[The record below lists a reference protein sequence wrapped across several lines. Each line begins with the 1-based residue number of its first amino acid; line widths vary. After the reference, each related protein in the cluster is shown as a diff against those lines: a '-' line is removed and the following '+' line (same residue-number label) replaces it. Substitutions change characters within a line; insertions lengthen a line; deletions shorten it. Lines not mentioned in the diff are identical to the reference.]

1 MKLNSKGFTLVE
13 LLAVIV
19 IIAILGFIAIPGVM
33 SNINVSRDASY
44 NIMISNIVTASQSL
58 YEEIEYNGSKLY
70 KYDNNGKK
78 EIITIDPLTESSPK
92 IEINLQ
98 TLVSNGFISG
108 SNNDCTG
115 DDCDNKNKK
124 ILLNPKTK
132 KDIGYCKIII
142 YKNGNEY
149 KVDNIDIDSTC
160 PSEYKKEVKQ

>member
-19 IIAILGFIAIPGVM
+19 IIAILGIIAIPGVM
-33 SNINVSRDASY
+33 SNINDSRDASY

-78 EIITIDPLTESSPK
+78 EIIITKSSSK